1 MYIETK
7 IQFTIFSWLQ
17 LHSKKLHQNNLTNVC
32 IFFLFITH
40 CDNNI
45 MESISIELILIT
57 SYFEFEI
64 ITRLVNQFN
73 DTIIIWP
80 PSLKLFIKSICCFE
94 SRYLFSTLCLILYT
108 FSNHYVTL
116 RMGLYIRMGFPTLE
130 FLLARPFEPS
140 WLLLSCIKYTP

>member
-17 LHSKKLHQNNLTNVC
+17 LHSKKLHQNNLNNIC
-32 IFFLFITH
+32 FFFLFITH

-45 MESISIELILIT
+45 MESMSTELILIT

-64 ITRLVNQFN
+64 ITRLLNLFN

-94 SRYLFSTLCLILYT
+94 SLFSTLHLIFYI

-116 RMGLYIRMGFPTLE
+116 LMGLYIRMGFPILK
-130 FLLARPFEPS
+130 FLPARPFEPS